1 MSENKTAKRK
11 ETALKAVILLLVLI
25 LGTVIGIFFQKEM
38 QREAMRN
45 PDPVILQSEINDI
58 AELVTIEYNYTN
70 MAKYENHNEFYG
82 VKIPFTTN
90 KLIITYDGII
100 KAGIDM
106 SEVTVEKNEENKLVV
121 RLPKARILAHSID
134 FDTMQVMDE
143 TYSLFNKLEITDYS
157 SFTADEKQ
165 TTESKALSK
174 GILEKAEENARI
186 YLENFIH
193 SLSPEAEILFK

>member
-90 KLIITYDGII
+90 KFIITYDGII